1 MVPISATDSNASAAK
16 SDADQRIESWLYN
29 SYVEETLDISF
40 EPVNNGR
47 FNALDCFTRPMSRA
61 DFDYLYLSRRRAPA
75 VSVREDTVSTP
86 SVYYSA
92 KASQSAASTGQLNEK
107 LENYWGGLDPLVVAS
122 KNRLAGDDDSSDDSY
137 DWFTVVGSDVF
148 FSVLSSL
155 SSNTSDSNVS
165 DVSDDSDASYPTA
178 TWEYRS
184 AVSVQVATRFERV
197 RVMLDQIFLDLAA
210 YVDRYTLHWGPN
222 GEILVHHRQ
231 AVQAVPRG
239 RVSIEVTVTP
249 LQEVGDELAGRM
261 HELLH
266 TLPSNGIPYSLEW
279 NAVDAE
285 YDADIEGEDFEGP
298 DFDDSDDDTDYVY
311 ESDEGESF
319 DCLRC
324 FW

>member
-1 MVPISATDSNASAAK
+1 MSAAK
-16 SDADQRIESWLYN
+16 SDADQRIKSWLYN

-61 DFDYLYLSRRRAPA
+61 DFDYLYLSRRRAAA
-75 VSVREDTVSTP
+75 VSVREDTASTP

-92 KASQSAASTGQLNEK
+92 KASQSSASTGQLNEK
-107 LENYWGGLDPLVVAS
+107 LENYSGGLDPLVAAL

-137 DWFTVVGSDVF
+137 DWFIVVGSDVF
-148 FSVLSSL
+148 FSVLSSM
-155 SSNTSDSNVS
+155 SSNTSNS

-184 AVSVQVATRFERV
+184 AVSVQVSTRFENV

-231 AVQAVPRG
+231 AVRAVTAWPREHRSNSHAAAGG
-239 RVSIEVTVTP
+239 R
-249 LQEVGDELAGRM
+249 
-261 HELLH
+261 
-266 TLPSNGIPYSLEW
+266 
-279 NAVDAE
+279 
-285 YDADIEGEDFEGP
+285 
-298 DFDDSDDDTDYVY
+298 
-311 ESDEGESF
+311 
-319 DCLRC
+319 
-324 FW
+324 